1 MICEMMK
8 GSVPDEENVSF
19 VIVPLD
25 NECYLE
31 EIIAIE
37 HLSFS
42 IPWTRGM
49 FVYEIYN
56 QFSKLF
62 VARLGNGC
70 MYQIVGY
77 VCVWIVVDEVQIAN
91 IAVHPK
97 YRSLGVGKMLLS
109 YALTYG
115 KSLGC
120 SMAVLEVRISNS
132 VAKNLYQKCG
142 FEMVGQR
149 KGYYREDGED
159 AIVMS
164 KRLH

>member
-31 EIIAIE
+31 EIIEIE

-62 VARLGNGC
+62 VARLGNGF

-91 IAVHPK
+91 I
-97 YRSLGVGKMLLS
+97 
-109 YALTYG
+109 
-115 KSLGC
+115 
-120 SMAVLEVRISNS
+120 VL
-132 VAKNLYQKCG
+132 
-142 FEMVGQR
+142 
-149 KGYYREDGED
+149 
-159 AIVMS
+159 
-164 KRLH
+164 